1 MSNKPSLD
9 KIFPACF
16 ALMRNELQ
24 RKISFLPNIN
34 EAEDF
39 SDQIQSLV
47 EDHKDL
53 RFLSDLA
60 RLELTMFKVG
70 ECDLPQDREKEIAVN
85 PCLELIDLG
94 WKNLCLL
101 ISRDHK
107 KSTVKPVE
115 EQERV
120 IVWPDKTGKVLSRP
134 VTNNDLLALKLIVEN
149 IPVDEA
155 AKKNRTTAAH
165 IWPVINQAV
174 QNNIL
179 VRNKSLISRG
189 HSIFKSDPRLI
200 SKYSTADV
208 FTLQW
213 HITQACDLKCRHC
226 YGRESREFLDLDK
239 ALKVLEDFNG
249 FCRSKNVH
257 GQVSLTGGNPML
269 HPHLD
274 KIHEASV
281 NYGFTV
287 GILGNPAPQVQLE
300 SLLKKGPI
308 SFFQVSLEGLEEHND
323 FIRGKG
329 HFKRVMD
336 FLEILKKMGIYSMVM
351 LTLTKANTQQVIPLA
366 GLLQDKAD
374 LFTFN
379 RLSMVGDGAHLTPA
393 DREEFKELL
402 FNYQDMAKELPVMGF
417 KDNFFNLARH
427 QNNQPLFG
435 GCTGYGCGA
444 AFNFVSVLCDGD
456 VHACRKFPSR
466 LGNLFDHSLEQIY
479 DSEIARKYRKGPESC
494 KGCSI
499 RPVCG
504 GCLAVIYSNNLDVF
518 SDRDPYCF
526 IDEQAED
533 TLTP

>member
-1 MSNKPSLD
+1 MSNHPSLD

-16 ALMRNELQ
+16 ALMDNELQ
-24 RKISFLPNIN
+24 RKTSFLPNISQG
-34 EAEDF
+34 EHFA
-39 SDQIQSLV
+39 DQIESLV

-60 RLELTMFKVG
+60 RLELTMSKVR
-70 ECDLPQDREKEIAVN
+70 ECELPQDREKDITVN

-94 WKNLCLL
+94 WKNLCSL
-101 ISRDHK
+101 IPRGYK
-107 KSTVKPVE
+107 KATLKPVE

-120 IVWPDKTGKVLSRP
+120 IVWTDKTGKVLCRP

-155 AKKNRTTAAH
+155 ARKNRTTAAH

-174 QNNIL
+174 RNNIL
-179 VRNKSLISRG
+179 VRNKSLISREPG
-189 HSIFKSDPRLI
+189 IFKAEPHLA
-200 SKYSTADV
+200 SKYCTADV

-226 YGRESREFLDLDK
+226 YGRESREFLNLNK
-239 ALKVLEDFNG
+239 ALKVLEDFDV

-269 HPHLD
+269 HPDLE
-274 KIHEASV
+274 KIHEAAV

-287 GILGNPAPQVQLE
+287 GILGNPAPQEQLE
-300 SLLKKGPI
+300 GLLKKGPV

-323 FIRGKG
+323 FIRGEG
-329 HFKRVMD
+329 HYKRVIG
-336 FLEILKKMGIYSMVM
+336 FLGVLKKLGIFSMVM
-351 LTLTKANTQQVIPLA
+351 LTLTKANTNQVTPLA
-366 GLLQDKAD
+366 ALLQGKAD

-379 RLSMVGDGAHLTPA
+379 RLSMVGDGAHLTAA
-393 DREEFKELL
+393 DKDEFKELL
-402 FNYQDMAKELPVMGF
+402 HNYQDMAKELPVMGF
-417 KDNFFNLARH
+417 KDNLLNLVRH
-427 QNNQPLFG
+427 QSNQPLFG

-466 LGNLFDHSLEQIY
+466 LGNVFDHSLEQIY
-479 DSEIARKYRKGPESC
+479 DTEIARKYRKGPESC
-494 KGCSI
+494 MDCSI

-504 GCLAVIYSNNLDVF
+504 GCLAVIYSNELDVF

-526 IDEQAED
+526 LDE
-533 TLTP
+533 